1 MEEKSNIIFHIDV
14 NSAFL
19 SWSAVHRM
27 NQGENTDLRNI
38 PSVIGGDE
46 QSRRGVVLAKSNLAK
61 QYGIITGESLY
72 SARRK
77 CPNLV
82 IVAPDFNSYRYYS
95 KELMD
100 MLKGY
105 SPCVEQYSIDECFLD
120 MGILNRKE
128 AYDEAF
134 AIKERIKIELG
145 FTVNIGISDKKVL
158 AKMASEFNKP
168 DKINTLYSEEIKEK
182 LWPLPVGELFMVGRK
197 AKEKLNKLYIF
208 TIEDL
213 AKHDVPFLKQKF
225 KSYGGLI
232 WEYANGIDNSKVQC
246 QLEEVKIISNA
257 ITLPSDVVNKAKAH
271 EILVQ
276 ISEQVSLR
284 IRKEKKFCSGIAVN
298 IKNKDFRSYSHQKKL
313 ANPTNSTKDIGKVA
327 QDLFDEVWKREPIRL
342 LGIALY
348 NLSEECTHQI
358 SIFDEA
364 EVKSL
369 EKNQR
374 LDKALDH
381 IKEKFGDKSIRRF
394 NNNGI

>member
-1 MEEKSNIIFHIDV
+1 MEKKRNTIFHIDV

-27 NQGENTDLRNI
+27 KQGDEIDLRNI

-61 QYGIITGESLY
+61 QYGVVTGESLY
-72 SARRK
+72 SARKK

-82 IVAPDFNSYRYYS
+82 IVPPDFNSYKFYS
-95 KELMD
+95 KELINT
-100 MLKGY
+100 LKNY

-120 MGILNRKE
+120 MGVLDKKDACEE
-128 AYDEAF
+128 AY
-134 AIKERIKIELG
+134 AIKERIKKELG

-182 LWPLPVGELFMVGRK
+182 LWPLPVGELFMVGKK

-208 TIEDL
+208 NIEDL
-213 AKHDVPFLKQKF
+213 AKQDVTFLKEKF

-232 WEYANGIDNSKVQC
+232 WEYANGIDSSKVQC
-246 QLEEVKIISNA
+246 QSEEVKIISNSV
-257 ITLPSDVVNKAKAH
+257 TLPVDVVNKYKAH
-271 EILVQ
+271 DILVQ

-284 IRKEKKFCSGIAVN
+284 LRKESKFCSGIAVN
-298 IKNKDFRSYSHQKKL
+298 IKNKDFISYSHQRKL
-313 ANPTNSTKDIGKVA
+313 ANPTNSTKYIGKIA
-327 QDLFDEVWKREPIRL
+327 QELFDEAWKKEPIRL

-348 NLSEECTHQI
+348 NLSEEFTHQV
-358 SIFDEA
+358 SMFDEI
-364 EVKSL
+364 EVNSIEKS
-369 EKNQR
+369 QR
-374 LDKALDH
+374 LDKTLDL
-381 IKEKFGDKSIRRF
+381 IKEKFGDKSIKRF
-394 NNNGI
+394 NDNI